1 MRTLGFLIVLGA
13 VGYYALMNPAVISQL
28 TRTAPVKEQSAQ
40 SIQQEA
46 KDNKEAVVEEQQGEN
61 GDHLFEGLTG

>member
-1 MRTLGFLIVLGA
+1 MRTLGLLIVLGA

-28 TRTAPVKEQSAQ
+28 TKTTPVKEQSAQ

-46 KDNKEAVVEEQQGEN
+46 KENKEAVVEEQGES
-61 GDHLFEGLTG
+61 GDHLFEGLTQ